1 MKTITK
7 VVQSTFVAL
16 TVTLLPGEAFA
27 QQATSHRQLIEIV
40 DRQAA
45 HFSATSKTIWDYAEL
60 GYQEEKSSALLQR
73 ELQAAGFRVQSGVAG
88 EPTAFVASYG
98 QGQPVIGILGE
109 FDALPGLSQDATP
122 VRKPISADAPGHACG
137 HNLLQQMHLTS

>member
-7 VVQSTFVAL
+7 VAEGSFLAL
-16 TVTLLPGEAFA
+16 TVTLLSVAAPA
-27 QQATSHRQLIEIV
+27 QQATPHRQLIELV

-73 ELQAAGFRVQSGVAG
+73 
-88 EPTAFVASYG
+88 
-98 QGQPVIGILGE
+98 
-109 FDALPGLSQDATP
+109 
-122 VRKPISADAPGHACG
+122 
-137 HNLLQQMHLTS
+137 